1 MTHEHVTDKMI
12 ERCNSLQKML
22 YLWKARI
29 K

>member
-22 YLWKARI
+22 YL
-29 K
+29 